1 MRLTPLVLAC
11 RFLDYERP
19 GQRQAK
25 GGEPYTQSYLA
36 EPGLTY
42 GLKYIF
48 MWDASGK
55 TRLGK

>member
-1 MRLTPLVLAC
+1 MAIHGTYMRLTPLVLAC
-11 RFLDYERP
+11 RLPDYEGP

-42 GLKYIF
+42 GLIGLRRIG
-48 MWDASGK
+48 W
-55 TRLGK
+55 R